1 MPTEKPHQST
11 LKDTQKRPRRGRNW
25 RPFEEARALA
35 RSLGLK
41 SKPAWIAW
49 AQSGAR
55 PADIPATPPYAYA
68 GKGWVSWG
76 DWFGT
81 RNRRGGWRSFEEAR
95 ALVRSLG
102 LRTQTAWETWTR
114 GEARPADIPCSP
126 QDVYRDKGWA
136 GWDDWLGQGRYRS
149 FEEARA
155 LARSLGLAG
164 QVAWW
169 AWCKSGAR
177 PVDIP
182 INAPFV
188 YRDKGWVNWSDW
200 LGTRRKRGGWRP
212 FEEARALARSLGLKS
227 STAWRSWVKSD
238 ACPADIPVSPGWV
251 YRNQGWAGWGDWLGH
266 GVKAERSGGFV
277 FAPPN

>member
-35 RSLGLK
+35 RSLGLR

-102 LRTQTAWETWTR
+102 LRTQTAWEAWAR

-136 GWDDWLGQGRYRS
+136 GWDDWLGPG
-149 FEEARA
+149 
-155 LARSLGLAG
+155 
-164 QVAWW
+164 
-169 AWCKSGAR
+169 
-177 PVDIP
+177 
-182 INAPFV
+182 
-188 YRDKGWVNWSDW
+188 
-200 LGTRRKRGGWRP
+200 RKRGGWRP

-277 FAPPN
+277 FAR